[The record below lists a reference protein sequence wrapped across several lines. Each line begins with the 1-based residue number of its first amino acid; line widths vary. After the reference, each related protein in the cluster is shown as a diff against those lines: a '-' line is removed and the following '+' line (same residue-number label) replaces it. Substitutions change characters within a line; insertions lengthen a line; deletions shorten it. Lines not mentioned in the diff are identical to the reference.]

1 MNTGSRI
8 FMLVSAIAGVLLLG
22 LPLLLFPLSWARKI
36 GWKLP
41 EQTELANYFGRSA
54 GGAALAISIMGLFA
68 ANDPVQYRS
77 VFVLLIIV
85 SILMAAVHAYGML
98 KKAQPWFENVEVI
111 LYGVMAFLAY
121 FFYPSI

>member
-1 MNTGSRI
+1 MNTVSRM

-111 LYGVMAFLAY
+111 LYGVMAFL
-121 FFYPSI
+121 